1 MVQLKKRGLSLLLTL
16 VLMLSL
22 CVPAMAVSKSE
33 LTSAISESAEYM
45 LNAVKAPQVGSIGG
59 EWAVIGLARSGYDVP
74 QKYWDNYYATVE
86 EYVENCNGVLHN
98 KKYTEYSRVVVAL
111 TAIGADPTNVAGYD
125 LLCSRRR
132 FNSRGV

>member
-33 LTSAISESAEYM
+33 LTSAISESAAYM
-45 LNAVKAPQVGSIGG
+45 LNAVKEPQVGSIGG

-74 QKYWDNYYATVE
+74 QEYWDDYYAHR
-86 EYVENCNGVLHN
+86 GGLRRVLQGRAAQEKVHGI
-98 KKYTEYSRVVVAL
+98 L
-111 TAIGADPTNVAGYD
+111 PCD
-125 LLCSRRR
+125 
-132 FNSRGV
+132 RGTHRYRCRSHQRCGI